1 MILTRSASSAQEAA
15 PARTGSHDS
24 DDGVTSTRDPHQ
36 DKHAHEHAKRTVAA
50 ESDTAMPFQ
59 RGQSPLFGAD
69 DSTGGINWDRL
80 FAEQQNAC
88 TADELAQFLNEDL
101 FGTASG
107 ANPVAVNPEA
117 TLRQPPPQ
125 GPPLIPLASRP
136 RTSGQ
141 PLSFP
146 DVNAPLSFEHA
157 QSRAT
162 DLDGSLAS
170 PLFDQ
175 GSPYD
180 PLGGAASSAWD
191 GSPAFSDVS
200 PLWSDRGD
208 EFSGSLSPE
217 VRDLQLF
224 GALSVGAPAAKT
236 EAYSPVLAP
245 TQLAD
250 IEVSPAAPLP
260 PLALGPAP
268 AFAFSAPAP
277 AAQPIPRELLPPLPP
292 LPAAAPA
299 SMPSPSPASASSRQS
314 TPSDSDWAP
323 SFAAAA
329 APSRPRRT
337 STRAAS
343 ISAPPFDPTAPRVA
357 PDAPIKQ
364 RKYHVESRT
373 AAKPI
378 PKHLAEQRARAIAR
392 GEDAPDDDELERK
405 AAQAREKNTLAARKS
420 REKKKGELEAM
431 KRRVEELEGENDALR
446 AVNEVLSR
454 ELGAERAGK
463 RRRVE

>member
-15 PARTGSHDS
+15 PARTGTRDS

-36 DKHAHEHAKRTVAA
+36 DKHAHVHEHEHGK
-50 ESDTAMPFQ
+50 STAMPFE
-59 RGQSPLFGAD
+59 RDQSPLFGAD
-69 DSTGGINWDRL
+69 DSTGGIDWDRL

-88 TADELAQFLNEDL
+88 NELAQFLNEDL
-101 FGTASG
+101 FGTAAE

-180 PLGGAASSAWD
+180 PLGGATSSAWD

-208 EFSGSLSPE
+208 EFGGSLSPE
-217 VRDLQLF
+217 VRDLQLL

-268 AFAFSAPAP
+268 AFSFAPPAAP

-292 LPAAAPA
+292 LPVAAPA
-299 SMPSPSPASASSRQS
+299 STPSPASASSRES
-314 TPSDSDWAP
+314 TPSDSDWVP
-323 SFAAAA
+323 SPAAAA
-329 APSRPRRT
+329 APSRPRRA

-343 ISAPPFDPTAPRVA
+343 SSSAPPFDPSAPRVA

-373 AAKPI
+373 AAKAI
-378 PKHLAEQRARAIAR
+378 PKHLAEQRARALAR